1 MKKFILLLGA
11 FFCLAMHKQTAA
23 QVKKPA
29 AKTTVPSVPDI
40 EKMLKDLPADQR
52 AMAKQMMSNIS
63 GSAGTKKEALVKPA
77 PSPIVPILLKQ
88 PLQIPTES
96 QAKDRLL
103 WYKGKKMNDSIIVTA
118 KGMVVLYSNK
128 QNRVVAQPLQKTDP
142 FSKIVQK
149 IPDEAKM
156 TDDYIEAEAAKK
168 NSYMNYPLVQLT
180 VDNFKMIDELVN
192 DAIKNTVD
200 LPELSFGKQVVQKS
214 KGGDADGDNT
224 PETYIIEMH
233 SKLKQLLSN
242 QPSLSFDAPPSQDN
256 FSLAGQ
262 CDENAQKQYATESKK
277 WQEKFTEYEYNLFT
291 KTISI
296 ERAMQLAGIDE
307 NRAEEI
313 SPGIKAE
320 MQKSYTLFYARLDEK
335 IKQLIK
341 LYGKDIFRQ
350 FDVIRMAL
358 QYERQKQLLGQVDNG
373 TNLAEEALR
382 LMEGPEFENYINE
395 QIEKKNWDVVLNLP
409 VILGRERTLQLLG
422 ANNAATERLQQLLLK
437 TDKLN
442 RFALTVDIDFEV
454 EYLDDGKPSVKA
466 SGEIKTAGKI
476 YVRLARSACKW
487 TLQQTGVDYGTKQEA
502 QYIPL
507 LVQAGIK
514 KIKDDKDNWKEF
526 AYSGPKDMLV
536 FFPVFSI
543 DFSEPGEEDSV
554 AIEPAR
560 YLPSQSLDAGDVIE
574 NSYKTDLLGFL
585 NSVFVNTSKIEDNAG
600 KLMGVI
606 GEMQNN
612 LSAITQGP
620 EGNTTLDMLK
630 YKYTAAQQTQGA
642 MNKTG
647 SAFLESSLVVVVN
660 AKNGSAVL
668 IDDSVD
674 TKHMDGDIHVSKG
687 IIKIKVV
694 NEPVSE

>member
-1 MKKFILLLGA
+1 MGA

-233 SKLKQLLSN
+233 SMLKQLLSN
-242 QPSLSFDAPPSQDN
+242 QPPLSFDAPPSQDN

-262 CDENAQKQYATESKK
+262 CDDNAQKQYATESKK

-606 GEMQNN
+606 NEMQNN
-612 LSAITQGP
+612 LSAITKGP

-642 MNKTG
+642 MKKTG
-647 SAFLESSLVVVVN
+647 SAFLESSLAVVVN